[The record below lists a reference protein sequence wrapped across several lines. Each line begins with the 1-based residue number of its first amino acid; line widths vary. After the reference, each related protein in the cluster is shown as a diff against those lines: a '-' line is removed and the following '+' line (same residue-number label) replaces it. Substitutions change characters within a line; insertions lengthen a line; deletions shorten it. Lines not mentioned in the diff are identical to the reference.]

1 MQMRE
6 DVQEMETEVPDL
18 IHELKNTD
26 QQRVPMSKV
35 I

>member
-1 MQMRE
+1 MRE

-18 IHELKNTD
+18 IHKFQNTD
-26 QQRVPMSKV
+26 QQQVPMSKA